1 MEEQRPDEYLADFEL
16 MYTKE
21 ELDKLEFELSKQQE
35 EELEELYRIQLEAKQ
50 ESDHSIIKD
59 MLEAT
64 KEGAM
69 NFINSFTDTMDTFDH
84 MKNPK
89 KVNSLD
95 DNPIK
100 RNPIGSPERPLK
112 DAQKKPFD
120 NNSTPTTEGM
130 SEEGI
135 KRFKRFESAYKQ
147 RTKSLTSPS
156 KPANFKELP
165 KAEQDAIKTTNNN
178 EKLSGIR
185 GYRFGPIVPPL
196 SIDEFQS
203 RYKEKLEKNPEF
215 AQEKYEKHGKWVR
228 QQNYSQLDDK
238 LVEVFGF
245 KNRSAAKKWR
255 EDNHL
260 TPHETADGTYL
271 VPEDLHASVNH
282 DGYCMLITKKLAGK
296 GKNAL
301 TQQEFDAAVRQEKV
315 AYIKH
320 EAKTRAVRAGKG
332 IAMSIV
338 RDFAKASLVIVI
350 DETYTEFKEV
360 KEGTLLD
367 RIKRVINQIWEKIKS
382 KCHHFIK
389 NIWDTIKNGIKG
401 ALLSEFF
408 TLLNDFVFKTFKNVF
423 RVMRTM
429 WGSIVKAFKI
439 IFSGT
444 APWQERIF
452 EATKILSSA
461 VVGVIGFSLNE
472 LIEKGLT
479 SIGIPFASFFAELL
493 SGLFSGILSSIV
505 LMIFDNLKRKFLEK
519 SPYYKQ
525 MLVRTKINR
534 INCARLD
541 VSTLKTELK
550 LQETYNFFSQTLVE
564 IAYYRKTILDSE
576 SYSKN
581 TLTAIDHHTDSTRL
595 INEELQKML
604 EEANNE
610 EF

>member
-1 MEEQRPDEYLADFEL
+1 MEEQRPDAYLADFEL

-35 EELEELYRIQLEAKQ
+35 AELEELFRLQQEAKH
-50 ESDHSIIKD
+50 EGERSIIKD
-59 MLEAT
+59 LLEAT
-64 KEGAM
+64 KVGAM
-69 NFINSFTDTMDTFDH
+69 NFVNSFTDTMDTFDH
-84 MKNPK
+84 MKNPSE
-89 KVNSLD
+89 VNALD
-95 DNPIK
+95 ETDIQRKANLNTGDK
-100 RNPIGSPERPLK
+100 PESRPLSE
-112 DAQKKPFD
+112 AQQTPFD
-120 NNSTPTTEGM
+120 RNFTPTTNGM
-130 SEEGI
+130 SAEGI
-135 KRFKRFESAYKQ
+135 KRFNRFESAYKQ
-147 RTKSLTSPS
+147 RTKSLTNLSTKS
-156 KPANFKELP
+156 KINTSDANVNVE
-165 KAEQDAIKTTNNN
+165 T
-178 EKLSGIR
+178 LSGLR
-185 GYRFGPIVPPL
+185 GYRYGPIASPISSEDFKQMYEAEAAAKPNIANNT
-196 SIDEFQS
+196 SQWIRS
-203 RYKEKLEKNPEF
+203 KNY
-215 AQEKYEKHGKWVR
+215 AQM
-228 QQNYSQLDDK
+228 DDK

-245 KNRSAAKKWR
+245 KDRNAAKEWR
-255 EDNHL
+255 EANHL
-260 TPHETADGTYL
+260 TPHETAEGIYL
-271 VPEDLHASVNH
+271 VPEDVHASASH
-282 DGYCMLITKKLAGK
+282 TGYCSLIRKKLK
-296 GKNAL
+296 GDINE
-301 TQQEFDAAVRQEKV
+301 QEFDAAVRQEKV

-332 IAMSIV
+332 IAMSVV

-439 IFSGT
+439 IFSDT

-541 VSTLKTELK
+541 VSTIKTELQ
-550 LQETYNFFSQTLVE
+550 LQETYIFFSQALTE
-564 IAYYRKTILDSE
+564 IAYYRKTIIDSE
-576 SYSKN
+576 SFSKK
-581 TLTAIDHHTDSTRL
+581 TLTAIDHHIDSTRL
-595 INEELQKML
+595 VNEELQKML
-604 EEANNE
+604 DEVNNE
-610 EF
+610 EI

>member
-1 MEEQRPDEYLADFEL
+1 MEEQRPDAYLADFEL

-35 EELEELYRIQLEAKQ
+35 KELEELFRLQQEAKL
-50 ESDHSIIKD
+50 EGERSIIKD
-59 MLEAT
+59 LLEAT
-64 KEGAM
+64 KVGAM
-69 NFINSFTDTMDTFDH
+69 NFVNSFTDTMDTFDH
-84 MKNPK
+84 MKNPTE
-89 KVNSLD
+89 VNALD
-95 DNPIK
+95 ETDIQRKANLNTGDK
-100 RNPIGSPERPLK
+100 PESRPLSE
-112 DAQKKPFD
+112 AQKTPFD
-120 NNSTPTTEGM
+120 RNFTPTTNGM
-130 SEEGI
+130 SAEGI
-135 KRFKRFESAYKQ
+135 KRFNRFESAYKQ
-147 RTKSLTSPS
+147 RTKSLTNLSTKS
-156 KPANFKELP
+156 KINTSDANVN
-165 KAEQDAIKTTNNN
+165 AET
-178 EKLSGIR
+178 LSGLR
-185 GYRFGPIVPPL
+185 GYRYGPIASPISSEDFKQMYEAEAAAKPNIANNT
-196 SIDEFQS
+196 SQWIRS
-203 RYKEKLEKNPEF
+203 KNY
-215 AQEKYEKHGKWVR
+215 AQM
-228 QQNYSQLDDK
+228 DDK

-245 KNRSAAKKWR
+245 KDRNAAKEWR
-255 EDNHL
+255 EANHL
-260 TPHETADGTYL
+260 TPHETAEGIYL
-271 VPEDLHASVNH
+271 VPEDVHASASH
-282 DGYCMLITKKLAGK
+282 TGYCSLVRKKLK
-296 GKNAL
+296 GDINE
-301 TQQEFDAAVRQEKV
+301 QEFDAAVRQEKV

-408 TLLNDFVFKTFKNVF
+408 TLLN
-423 RVMRTM
+423 
-429 WGSIVKAFKI
+429 

-525 MLVRTKINR
+525 LLVRTKINR

-541 VSTLKTELK
+541 ISTIKTELQ
-550 LQETYNFFSQTLVE
+550 LQETYIFFSQALTE
-564 IAYYRKTILDSE
+564 IAYYRKTIIDSE
-576 SYSKN
+576 SFSKN
-581 TLTAIDHHTDSTRL
+581 TITAIDHHIDSTRL

-604 EEANNE
+604 DEVNNE